1 MSSQVQ
7 RRFTTDFKE
16 QAVHRLEAGERVGV
30 ISADLGIRRKLLYDW
45 RNAYRRMGV
54 AGLNRKTGP
63 KALLSVVEGPGIVSS
78 PRPFDP
84 SDPPCRAER
93 TGISGSEDRLE
104 RALAR
109 ITELEQIIGRQQI
122 DLDFFRRAL
131 RLTDAASASPTA
143 TASTQ
148 SSKL

>member
-1 MSSQVQ
+1 M
-7 RRFTTDFKE
+7 E
-16 QAVHRLEAGERVGV
+16 AVRRLEAGERVCA

-63 KALLSVVEGPGIVSS
+63 KPGGVSLRRALAP
-78 PRPFDP
+78 P
-84 SDPPCRAER
+84 DPPDHSERAER
-93 TGISGSEDRLE
+93 TRSLGRDDRLE

-109 ITELEQIIGRQQI
+109 VAELEQIIGRQQI

-131 RLTDAASASPTA
+131 RLTDAASANATA
-143 TASTQ
+143 TGSTR
-148 SSKL
+148 SSRP